1 MDCAVEHPYRSGR
14 FGSGSEAVP
23 LRPGGLDLTRRAA
36 QCAGFAASDR
46 VLDLGCGEGKGTQL
60 LRDLGCRVIGLDVS
74 TSSLASAAA
83 HMPSLSLLAASAC
96 RLPFADATLDG
107 IIAECSL
114 SLVGC
119 RRDALSEC
127 HRVLRPNGRLAITD
141 VFARTA
147 AVDDSPLPACL
158 AGLSTRDEI
167 LTELA
172 LAGFQVDQW
181 EDHTAVLKTFMARL
195 IFESDSQ
202 NGLWNSDDAAI
213 GATLRQRRPGYFLLI
228 ADKTRKEL

>member
-1 MDCAVEHPYRSGR
+1 MDCAVDHPYRSGR
-14 FGSGSEAVP
+14 FGSGNEAVP

-36 QCAGFAASDR
+36 QCAGFAAGDQ

-74 TSSLASAAA
+74 TSSLVAAA
-83 HMPSLSLLAASAC
+83 THLPDLSLVAANAC
-96 RLPFADATLDG
+96 CMPFADATLDG

-114 SLVGC
+114 SLVEH
-119 RRDALSEC
+119 RRDALAEC
-127 HRVLRPNGRLAITD
+127 NRVLRPNGRLAITD

-158 AGLSTRDEI
+158 AGLFTRDEI
-167 LTELA
+167 LAELA

-202 NGLWNSDDAAI
+202 DGLWNSNDAAI

-228 ADKTRKEL
+228 AAKTGKEL